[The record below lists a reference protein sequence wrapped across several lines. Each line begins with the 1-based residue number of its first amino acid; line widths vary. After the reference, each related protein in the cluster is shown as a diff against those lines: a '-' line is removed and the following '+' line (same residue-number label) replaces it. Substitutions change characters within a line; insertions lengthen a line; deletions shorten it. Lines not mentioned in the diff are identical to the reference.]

1 MPISHVIDH
10 VRQRMETIAEGPVT
24 WADLV
29 AHWEAE
35 VAEGGHHY
43 PEVVDGSRASIE
55 FTPHDV
61 RHMIEML
68 RVAASEGPLGPTAV
82 IIRTEFGFG
91 MLRMFGMLVEPFCE
105 IVPFRDRASAEA
117 WLASVRNRL

>member
-10 VRQRMETIAEGPVT
+10 AGQRMETIAEGPVT

-35 VAEGGHHY
+35 VNEGGHPY
-43 PEVVDGSRASIE
+43 PELIDGSRASIE
-55 FTPHDV
+55 FTPQDV
-61 RHMIEML
+61 RNLVERL
-68 RVAASEGPLGPTAV
+68 RVAANEGPLGPTAV

-91 MLRMFGMLVEPFCE
+91 MLRMLGILVEPFCE
-105 IVPFRDRASAEA
+105 IMPFRDRVSAEA
-117 WLASVRNRL
+117 WLATVRKKL